1 MGKNIAE
8 WTGAGKGLQYR
19 EHATRKHGV
28 RFDKYYRGRY
38 RLDGKLT
45 TFSFGWES
53 EWVAAE
59 KARMKNRAEKGAR
72 RSFGEYCQGELA
84 RLKENAR
91 RGSGPTT
98 IKEERALAMAR
109 SEAAEQT
116 RLEEEKNGIAFG
128 EYFDTVYFPIA
139 KTSKKKSSYDQ
150 EFAHFNNWLKPVLS
164 DLRMI
169 DIRPMHLE
177 KVKRNML
184 NASSVIKKNPKTG
197 KKIPAKVS
205 KKGRSPRM
213 IQYVLS
219 TFRLVWNHARREG
232 LVVDEW
238 PGRAVKIPRVDN
250 RRMRFLSDEEGDR
263 LLEDLKGRSQQLH
276 DICLLSFDTG
286 MRANEVFSLQWNR
299 VDLNKKSI
307 KVFDSKGHDRVVFM
321 TGRVAEMLQCLP
333 REGEFIFLSREGK
346 QIKEISNS
354 FDRAVKDLGLNVGI
368 KDNRD
373 KLVFHSLRHS
383 FASRLVERGVDLYT
397 VSKLMGHGSI
407 SMTERYSHLRPD
419 TLQAA
424 VKTLEEKTQ
433 ADVIPLQVN
442 GKE

>member
-1 MGKNIAE
+1 MAIKWYKI
-8 WTGAGKGLQYR
+8 GKGLQAR
-19 EHATRKHGV
+19 DHETRKYGK
-28 RFDKYYRGRY
+28 RFDRFIRARY
-38 RLDGKLT
+38 MVDGK
-45 TFSFGWES
+45 FRIIPFGWET
-53 EWVAAE
+53 EFAQAE
-59 KARMKNRAEKGAR
+59 KARVENDGGGVGK
-72 RSFGEYCQGELA
+72 RSLLEYATGELERLRA
-84 RLKENAR
+84 NAKKGRGPATLKED
-91 RGSGPTT
+91 
-98 IKEERALAMAR
+98 RALATEKAEVEREAMAAKEK
-109 SEAAEQT
+109 EAVTFA
-116 RLEEEKNGIAFG
+116 
-128 EYFDTVYFPIA
+128 EYFEKTYYPIA
-139 KTSKKKSSYDQ
+139 KTSKKKRSHEQ
-150 EFAHFNNWLKPVLS
+150 ELSHFKLWLNPAIGDMRFK
-164 DLRMI
+164 

-177 KVKRNML
+177 RVKLNML
-184 NASSVIKKNPKTG
+184 NAPAVSRNKKP
-197 KKIPAKVS
+197 
-205 KKGRSPRM
+205 KKGPIRKRAKSPRM
-213 IQYVLS
+213 IQYVFA
-219 TFRLVWNHARREG
+219 TGRQCWNHARRNG
-232 LVVDEW
+232 LVINEW
-238 PGRAVKIPRVDN
+238 PGKGVKLPKIEN
-250 RRMRFLSDEEGDR
+250 RRMRFLSDEEGNM
-263 LLEDLKGRSQQLH
+263 LLEDLKRRSQQLH

-321 TGRVAEMLQCLP
+321 TDRVADMLQRLP
-333 REGEFIFLSREGK
+333 KEGEFIFLSRDGN

>member
-1 MGKNIAE
+1 MGKMKAE
-8 WTGAGKGLQYR
+8 WTKAGKGLQFR
-19 EHATRKHGV
+19 EHATRKNGV
-28 RFDKYYRGRY
+28 RFDRYYRGRY

-98 IKEERALAMAR
+98 LKEERVLAEAK
-109 SEAAEQT
+109 SEAAEQA
-116 RLEEEKNGIAFG
+116 RLEEEKRATTFG

-139 KTSKKKSSYDQ
+139 ETSKKKSSYRQ
-150 EFAHFNNWLKPVLS
+150 ELAHYKHWLKPVLG

-238 PGRAVKIPRVDN
+238 PGRAVKIPKVDN
-250 RRMRFLSDEEGDR
+250 RRMRFLSDEEGDK

-276 DICLLSFDTG
+276 DICLLSFETG
-286 MRANEVFSLQWNR
+286 MRADEIFSLKWKR
-299 VDLNKKSI
+299 VDLEKKSI
-307 KVFDSKGHDRVVFM
+307 KVFDSKGSDRVVFM
-321 TGRVAEMLQCLP
+321 TDRVLKMLQRLP
-333 REGEFIFLSREGK
+333 KDGELIFLSREGK

-354 FDRAVKDLGLNVGI
+354 FDRAVKELGLNDGI
-368 KDNRD
+368 EDSRD

-397 VSKLMGHGSI
+397 VSKLMGHSSI
-407 SMTERYSHLRPD
+407 SMTERYSHLRPA

-424 VKTLEEKTQ
+424 VKTLEQPT
-433 ADVIPLQVN
+433 ANVIPLAVN
-442 GKE
+442 GKS